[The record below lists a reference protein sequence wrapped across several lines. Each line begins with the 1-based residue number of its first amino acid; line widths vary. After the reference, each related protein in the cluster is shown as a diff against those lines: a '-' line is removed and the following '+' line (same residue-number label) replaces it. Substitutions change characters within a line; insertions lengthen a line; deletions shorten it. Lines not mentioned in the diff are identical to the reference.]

1 MKNKKNLNHSN
12 LLLISPLYQ
21 LSSVHIKNE
30 DYTTETNSNTDQ
42 TTQKN
47 KKKFISP
54 HLKLKP
60 LDLNFIKNKKNSN
73 SFLKNKSLLNKILN
87 FKSNKI
93 LPNIKS
99 YFSSR
104 NNKKDYF
111 DHTKYIDY
119 FKKDNY
125 NNDKMNNSNF
135 YNKDKNNII
144 FNTIY
149 KNDSYKKND
158 VMLYHNKNVSSIN
171 LEKNINKIINK
182 NNNKSLTPIKKK
194 SLSPL
199 NNLNYS
205 LIKSNDITKVYY
217 NFKNIINSENEM
229 IEREISNFQNSNL
242 TTIGKEDQ
250 NNINNKN
257 KLKSKTIE
265 INRRG
270 GYYNLTNKID
280 KLIGNKFKKNKK
292 LIKKLENPKIKENS
306 FHNNSNKI
314 ILKKLEEKNFYS
326 NKNNKTL
333 INKNN
338 TQIKSNKDVVIKNKN
353 LFNKNDNKNLIIKEN
368 ENLNITKLKSIIKK
382 DSKNLN
388 KNQNKNIIYNLKTIT
403 NNDNNINSLKTI
415 DNNLIPK
422 ISNNKV
428 NFDKKTSKSLK
439 NITFIKSDNY
449 IDFNRKKTLL
459 KNKSSFSSKKSIFED
474 DEGENLHE
482 HEDSSFELFHKY
494 RRKTKKK
501 HLSAKKFNSKKSFIR
516 QLTSNKGLNYIEI
529 INLKKNE
536 KNLLLS
542 LSPKKTLAQN
552 LKKFQNDYF
561 IKELKNKIK
570 KKLKISYKETI
581 PKIHLSIED
590 CVKNS
595 FKNNTKFNNILDEF
609 YFLDKIESYKNF
621 FECNKLFQ
629 NKVTIG
635 ESSFLTNKYLTINP
649 QIIANFILPQIHQKQ
664 NISNIKIS
672 YSYNNLMEKNNI
684 NVRSGITRKV
694 TKRITLNSKATNI
707 KILFNNNIF
716 EKSILQDK
724 NNLIFYEKIIYLDY
738 SPINFDLDSINRLKD
753 ISDENEKS
761 IIIFSNNSST
771 EHLDLNNIKNLTK
784 TKTKTIFKHKKTRKQ
799 KINLELLKNM
809 KLFDVN
815 RNINNISLF
824 NLYKEQFGNDSFLF
838 DLLKEVEIYSNNLDN
853 NKFNNSQIRNNFYM
867 LLFYLFNYCINNN
880 ENILFVK
887 IFNRYKD
894 IFDVNSKDKNN
905 DDNTLLINATKV
917 NSYKIVEFLLMKGSE
932 SNYRNRYGN
941 TALHYA
947 ISYKYFKIVDL
958 LKKYGAREDI
968 ENNFGQIPW
977 ECENG
982 TCE

>member
-1 MKNKKNLNHSN
+1 M
-12 LLLISPLYQ
+12 
-21 LSSVHIKNE
+21 
-30 DYTTETNSNTDQ
+30 
-42 TTQKN
+42 
-47 KKKFISP
+47 
-54 HLKLKP
+54 
-60 LDLNFIKNKKNSN
+60 
-73 SFLKNKSLLNKILN
+73 
-87 FKSNKI
+87 
-93 LPNIKS
+93 
-99 YFSSR
+99 
-104 NNKKDYF
+104 
-111 DHTKYIDY
+111 
-119 FKKDNY
+119 
-125 NNDKMNNSNF
+125 
-135 YNKDKNNII
+135 
-144 FNTIY
+144 
-149 KNDSYKKND
+149 
-158 VMLYHNKNVSSIN
+158 
-171 LEKNINKIINK
+171 
-182 NNNKSLTPIKKK
+182 
-194 SLSPL
+194 
-199 NNLNYS
+199 
-205 LIKSNDITKVYY
+205 
-217 NFKNIINSENEM
+217 
-229 IEREISNFQNSNL
+229 
-242 TTIGKEDQ
+242 
-250 NNINNKN
+250 
-257 KLKSKTIE
+257 
-265 INRRG
+265 
-270 GYYNLTNKID
+270 
-280 KLIGNKFKKNKK
+280 
-292 LIKKLENPKIKENS
+292 
-306 FHNNSNKI
+306 
-314 ILKKLEEKNFYS
+314 
-326 NKNNKTL
+326 
-333 INKNN
+333 
-338 TQIKSNKDVVIKNKN
+338 
-353 LFNKNDNKNLIIKEN
+353 
-368 ENLNITKLKSIIKK
+368 
-382 DSKNLN
+382 
-388 KNQNKNIIYNLKTIT
+388 
-403 NNDNNINSLKTI
+403 
-415 DNNLIPK
+415 
-422 ISNNKV
+422 
-428 NFDKKTSKSLK
+428 
-439 NITFIKSDNY
+439 
-449 IDFNRKKTLL
+449 
-459 KNKSSFSSKKSIFED
+459 
-474 DEGENLHE
+474 
-482 HEDSSFELFHKY
+482 
-494 RRKTKKK
+494 
-501 HLSAKKFNSKKSFIR
+501 
-516 QLTSNKGLNYIEI
+516 
-529 INLKKNE
+529 
-536 KNLLLS
+536 
-542 LSPKKTLAQN
+542 
-552 LKKFQNDYF
+552 
-561 IKELKNKIK
+561 
-570 KKLKISYKETI
+570 
-581 PKIHLSIED
+581 
-590 CVKNS
+590 KNS
-595 FKNNTKFNNILDEF
+595 FKNNTHFNNILDEF

-649 QIIANFILPQIHQKQ
+649 QIIANFILPQIHQRQ
-664 NISNIKIS
+664 SISNIQIS
-672 YSYNNLMEKNNI
+672 YSYNNLIDKNNNI
-684 NVRSGITRKV
+684 NLRRGITRKV
-694 TKRITLNSKATNI
+694 TKRITLKSNTSNI

-853 NKFNNSQIRNNFYM
+853 NKVNNSQIKNNFYM